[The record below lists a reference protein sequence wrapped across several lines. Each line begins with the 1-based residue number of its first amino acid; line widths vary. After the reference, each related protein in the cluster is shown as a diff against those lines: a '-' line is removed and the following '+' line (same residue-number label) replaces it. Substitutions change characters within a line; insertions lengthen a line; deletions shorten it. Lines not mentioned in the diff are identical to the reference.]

1 MKRVKRLSALLIALL
16 LLLTT
21 VAAFAV
27 FAEESTSSE
36 ESSSSVAEVDSSSSS
51 EKEESSSSEEESSS
65 SEEESSSSS
74 EEESSS
80 SSEEESSSSSGEES
94 SSSNKKPSSSDEELS
109 FIQTIVDKATGI
121 TVGLSQP
128 NEDLD
133 IEAALITSDNE
144 EYKEVYA
151 KLSAQ
156 SKEQEAIWDMIKY
169 LLSEDYQRKMRFTLP
184 VNRAA
189 MEKKIDIDEH
199 NVTFAAFGEVFIGE
213 LESWE
218 SEIFR
223 DYIEGI
229 RTCYYYDYKV
239 HDILMEEAEK
249 MLAGDQSPQECAD
262 MMQSRVSIY
271 LREQS

>member
-1 MKRVKRLSALLIALL
+1 MNIRTLRRMYFGDEDIT
-16 LLLTT
+16 LTGYPMVIDEGNGGVFNTEFT
-21 VAAFAV
+21 V
-27 FAEESTSSE
+27 SI
-36 ESSSSVAEVDSSSSS
+36 
-51 EKEESSSSEEESSS
+51 
-65 SEEESSSSS
+65 
-74 EEESSS
+74 
-80 SSEEESSSSSGEES
+80 
-94 SSSNKKPSSSDEELS
+94 N
-109 FIQTIVDKATGI
+109 
-121 TVGLSQP
+121 
-128 NEDLD
+128 
-133 IEAALITSDNE
+133 
-144 EYKEVYA
+144 
-151 KLSAQ
+151 AQ

-218 SEIFR
+218 SDIFR

-271 LREQS
+271 LSEQS